1 MQLSI
6 VALCCFLAERLGF
19 LFIIEEASVILRW
32 PSIGVALA
40 ATLLIGYRILPGIFL
55 GTFLANILLF
65 SNNYNSLEYPWLLSF
80 FISMV
85 NTFEA
90 FIGVK
95 LLLWIRGTR
104 NPFKRVKNVFKFILF
119 SALLTPVIS
128 SIIGV
133 SIITLAGFI
142 NSDSFFQIF
151 GMWWLLHVSTILV
164 LTPLIV
170 IWAKKEPLL
179 HSRVEILQFV
189 TALTI
194 LIVVCTIV
202 YVIPWELEENIVLL
216 LYYLPI
222 PIIFLATFLFEGRI
236 ATFLLLIL
244 NAFAIYGTIGVRGN
258 NLYSLDNQI
267 ILLQLYLSFLSLF
280 VIIFIAAISENRA
293 IRNVLLQAKTSLT
306 SQVIEL
312 KKSRKK
318 TFEVQRELQ
327 ENIQNLELSRKA
339 ALSIMQDTH
348 KQKERVQ
355 EVMKELEKSNSLLLI
370 EKAKAENANKA
381 KSAFLANMS
390 HEIRTPMNAIIGFSE
405 ILSNKIKDESLT
417 GYLKSIQSSSKT
429 LLSLINDV
437 LDLSKIE
444 AGKFSLVYEPVTIQS
459 LISELESLFAI
470 KAQEKGL
477 NLEVEISP
485 EIPKVIEL
493 DELRLRQITL
503 NLLSNA
509 IKFTSKGFVK
519 LSLDANNISTTT
531 IDLIMQVTDS
541 GIGIPDD
548 KQTEIFG
555 DFNQQDDKITRKFG
569 GTGLGLSISKKIVEL
584 FGGTISV
591 ESTLNMGSTFK
602 VEIPRVKIR
611 PESKKEKPIMINTG
625 NVKFSSGTMLV
636 VDDVSN
642 NRELLRCHLESL
654 GFTVYCAENGVQG
667 IETAK
672 KIVPDLIFMDI
683 RMPVMDGYEATTK
696 LKGNPITKSIPVIA
710 STALAF
716 ATTEKDILSFGFE
729 GYLRKPFLLDNVT
742 RELSR
747 FLKWETIEKKNDS
760 DKPQNKDFDQATVLL
775 LKQNALPILEQ
786 LRKKKSMKLR
796 KELAESLIQTG
807 KKINNKQL
815 ANHGEELKN
824 ALLSFNIERVNEL
837 INELKH
843 LLNG

>member
-236 ATFLLLIL
+236 ATFLLLTL

>member
-1 MQLSI
+1 
-6 VALCCFLAERLGF
+6 
-19 LFIIEEASVILRW
+19 
-32 PSIGVALA
+32 
-40 ATLLIGYRILPGIFL
+40 
-55 GTFLANILLF
+55 
-65 SNNYNSLEYPWLLSF
+65 
-80 FISMV
+80 
-85 NTFEA
+85 
-90 FIGVK
+90 
-95 LLLWIRGTR
+95 
-104 NPFKRVKNVFKFILF
+104 
-119 SALLTPVIS
+119 
-128 SIIGV
+128 
-133 SIITLAGFI
+133 
-142 NSDSFFQIF
+142 
-151 GMWWLLHVSTILV
+151 
-164 LTPLIV
+164 
-170 IWAKKEPLL
+170 
-179 HSRVEILQFV
+179 
-189 TALTI
+189 
-194 LIVVCTIV
+194 
-202 YVIPWELEENIVLL
+202 
-216 LYYLPI
+216 
-222 PIIFLATFLFEGRI
+222 
-236 ATFLLLIL
+236 
-244 NAFAIYGTIGVRGN
+244 
-258 NLYSLDNQI
+258 
-267 ILLQLYLSFLSLF
+267 
-280 VIIFIAAISENRA
+280 
-293 IRNVLLQAKTSLT
+293 
-306 SQVIEL
+306 
-312 KKSRKK
+312 
-318 TFEVQRELQ
+318 
-327 ENIQNLELSRKA
+327 
-339 ALSIMQDTH
+339 
-348 KQKERVQ
+348 
-355 EVMKELEKSNSLLLI
+355 
-370 EKAKAENANKA
+370 
-381 KSAFLANMS
+381 
-390 HEIRTPMNAIIGFSE
+390 MNAIIGFSE

-786 LRKKKSMKLR
+786 LRKKKSIKLR